1 MTGIVNIVGCGPGG
15 AGWVLPVARSVV
27 DGSDMVFGPPDLQEL
42 FPEAKAARVDL
53 PARPESA
60 APLVYAALS
69 RGLTCSVLVRGDCGM
84 HSLAKGLQAR
94 LPPGSCR
101 RIPGLSSVQV
111 ACAAFGLDWEHARVL
126 SAHGR
131 ALEPVDPATAVAP
144 VVVVLGGGAFFP
156 PVLEHLREEL
166 GARRLLLASD
176 LTLPTERLREV
187 PPQQAVPLDLSSR
200 TIALFER
207 TTP

>member
-1 MTGIVNIVGCGPGG
+1 MTGIVHLVGCGPGG
-15 AGWVLPVARSVV
+15 SEWVLPAARRVV
-27 DGSDMVFGPPDLQEL
+27 GGSDMVFGPPDLQEL

-53 PARPESA
+53 PARPETA

-69 RGLTCSVLVRGDCGM
+69 RGLSCAVLVRGDCGL

-111 ACAAFGLDWEHARVL
+111 ACAAFGLDWENARVL

-131 ALEPVDPATAVAP
+131 ALDPLDAATIGAP
-144 VVVVLGGGAFFP
+144 VVVVLGGGPFLA
-156 PVLEHLREEL
+156 PVLEQLRVEL
-166 GARRLLLASD
+166 GSRRLLLASD
-176 LTLPTERLREV
+176 LTLPVEHLREV
-187 PPQQAVPLDLSSR
+187 PLQQAVPLDLSSR